1 MCLRQPL
8 MKIKRL
14 IPDSVASRT
23 LLVLIIGLTVSH
35 VLSIAFYFS
44 DRTSELLFYGG
55 EHVGERIATI
65 DRLIENSA
73 RTERQRLVELA
84 DNGKLHVIWS
94 EESAVEPGSDQKW
107 ETKILRDAL
116 IAHLGER
123 AKRALKVQY
132 TDHVES
138 PVWMKHAEQAH
149 AGTRLGETFLAS
161 LQLSDGSWLNF
172 AAPKESPQP
181 FWTVRFV
188 LSLLVMLLA
197 VVVLSALIVRHL
209 TRPLAVFSQAA
220 HRLGLDV
227 NAPPLHEDGPSE
239 VRQAT
244 RAFNQMQ
251 HRLRRFVE
259 DRTQMVAAI
268 AHDLGTPI
276 TRLRLRAEF
285 IEDEQEKQR
294 VLADLEDMERMVFAT
309 LSFARDD
316 ASSEPRAVVD
326 LNSLIQRVHDSSIDM
341 GQSVTVTLGTNPVPF
356 NCQPVAFRRALTNL
370 IDNAVKYGQ
379 SAQVQL
385 NEAGQRIQ
393 IRIDDNGP
401 GIPDNRRADVFKPF
415 YRIEESRS
423 RDTGGTGL
431 GLTVART
438 IIHAHGGDIVLRNRP
453 EGGLRVEIT
462 LPRQGAKDK

>member
-1 MCLRQPL
+1 

-14 IPDSVASRT
+14 FPGSVASRT
-23 LLVLIIGLTVSH
+23 LLVLIAGLTVSH

-44 DRTSELLFYGG
+44 DRTSEILFSGG

-65 DRLIENSA
+65 GRLIENSA
-73 RTERQRLVELA
+73 TTERQRLVELA
-84 DNGKLHVIWS
+84 DDGKLHVIWS
-94 EESAVEPGSDQKW
+94 EESAIQPNSDQKW

-116 IAHLGER
+116 IAHLGDR
-123 AKRALKVQY
+123 GKRAFKVQY
-132 TDHVES
+132 TDYVEV
-138 PVWMKHAEQAH
+138 PVWMKHAEETH
-149 AGTRLGETFLAS
+149 ANSRLGETFLAS

-172 AAPKESPQP
+172 AAPRESPQP

-188 LSLLVMLLA
+188 LSLLVILLA
-197 VVVLSALIVRHL
+197 VVILSALVVRHL
-209 TRPLAVFSQAA
+209 TRPLAVFSRAA

-227 NAPPLHEDGPSE
+227 NAPALREEGPVE

-285 IEDEQEKQR
+285 IEDEQEKQK

-309 LSFARDD
+309 LSFARDE

-326 LNSLIQRVHDSSIDM
+326 LNTLIQRVHDSFIDM
-341 GQSVTVTLGTNPVPF
+341 GHSVTVTLSSNPVPF

-379 SAQVQL
+379 LAQVQL
-385 NEAGQRIQ
+385 NQAGQNIQ
-393 IRIDDNGP
+393 IRIDDDGP
-401 GIPDNRRADVFKPF
+401 GIPEDRHADVFKPF
-415 YRIEESRS
+415 YRLEESRS

-438 IIHAHGGDIVLRNRP
+438 IVHAHGGDIVLRNRP

-462 LPRQGAKDK
+462 LPQQGAKDRCAASWSR

>member
-1 MCLRQPL
+1 

-14 IPDSVASRT
+14 IPDSVASRA
-23 LLVLIIGLTVSH
+23 LLVLIAGLTVSH

-44 DRTSELLFYGG
+44 DRTSELMFSGG

-65 DRLIENSA
+65 DRLVENSA
-73 RTERQRLVELA
+73 RTERKRLVELA
-84 DNGKLHVIWS
+84 DHGKLHVIWS
-94 EESAVEPGSDQKW
+94 EESAIEPKSDLNW

-123 AKRALKVQY
+123 GTRAFKVQFA
-132 TDHVES
+132 DRVEA
-138 PVWMKHAEQAH
+138 PMWVKHAEETH
-149 AGTRLGETFLAS
+149 ANIRLGGTFLAS

-181 FWTVRFV
+181 FWTIRFV

-197 VVVLSALIVRHL
+197 VVILSALVVRHL
-209 TRPLAVFSQAA
+209 TKPLAVFSEAA
-220 HRLGLDV
+220 HRLGLNM
-227 NAPPLHEDGPSE
+227 NAPALREDGPAE

-285 IEDEQEKQR
+285 IEDEQEKR
-294 VLADLEDMERMVFAT
+294 KVLADLDDMEKMVFAT
-309 LSFARDD
+309 LSFARDE

-326 LNSLIQRVHDSSIDM
+326 LNSLIRSVHDSFIDM
-341 GQSVTVTLGTNPVPF
+341 GQSVNVTLGSSPVPF

-370 IDNAVKYGQ
+370 IDNAVKYGK
-379 SAQVQL
+379 SAHVEL
-385 NEAGQRIQ
+385 NEIDQHIR

-401 GIPDNRRADVFKPF
+401 GIPADKHADVIKPF
-415 YRIEESRS
+415 YRLEESRS

-438 IIHAHGGDIVLRNRP
+438 IVHAHGGDIVLQNRP
-453 EGGLRVEIT
+453 EGGLRIEIT
-462 LPRQGAKDK
+462 LPRQSPNVRQALPN